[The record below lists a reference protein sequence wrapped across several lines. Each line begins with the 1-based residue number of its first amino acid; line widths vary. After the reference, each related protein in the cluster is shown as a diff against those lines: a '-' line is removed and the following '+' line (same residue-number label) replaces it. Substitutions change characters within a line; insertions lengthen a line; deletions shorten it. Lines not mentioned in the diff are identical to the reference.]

1 MFNDNALSLLKSIDL
16 SNNHF
21 LEETPVK
28 TENLF
33 ALVSLNLSR
42 NKLTGKIP
50 SNIRNLRS
58 LEFFDL
64 LRNLLDG
71 SIPQSLTQVNRLFML
86 DISRHALSS
95 IFTFCDGFSGI
106 LPNIFGSLT
115 RLKVFSAESNSF
127 TG

>member
-50 SNIRNLRS
+50 SNIRNL
-58 LEFFDL
+58 
-64 LRNLLDG
+64 
-71 SIPQSLTQVNRLFML
+71 I
-86 DISRHALSS
+86 
-95 IFTFCDGFSGI
+95 
-106 LPNIFGSLT
+106 
-115 RLKVFSAESNSF
+115 KVA
-127 TG
+127 